1 MTCTQC
7 VLQWRYIA
15 ANSWG
20 GPCPDGSREGLGC
33 GPQEQ
38 FRACSDVAIYD
49 DKGYAS
55 AEETEDIDDKDEED
69 NSVDVGKCTDNT
81 SNVLTTHKS
90 LLNGSTLPCVLNTCV
105 V

>member
-1 MTCTQC
+1 MFESRYLLPKGMTCNQC

-20 GPCPDGSREGLGC
+20 GPCPDGTKEGLGC
-33 GPQEQ
+33 GPQEE

-55 AEETEDIDDKDEED
+55 AEQPEDSDDDDDED
-69 NSVDVGKCTDNT
+69 NAVDTG
-81 SNVLTTHKS
+81 SSLTTNH
-90 LLNGSTLPCVLNTCV
+90 TVVLRK
-105 V
+105 